1 MNYAAITEV
10 RADQVS
16 TTIEVYRMQKLRL
29 ERMQLPLITFQME
42 LAEIPTS
49 SLITVLKPISSQTSK
64 AMNVV

>member
-1 MNYAAITEV
+1 MNYEAITEV

-16 TTIEVYRMQKLRL
+16 ITIEVYRMQKLRL

-64 AMNVV
+64 AMNVG